1 MTRVAVRT
9 YGPLND
15 FLPPHRRQVTSFRMV
30 AGHPTVKDLVES
42 LGVPHPEV
50 DLILANGTSVPFDYA
65 VQDNDRIAIF
75 PRFKTLDIG
84 TLSCVRP
91 AAKDGFC

>member
-9 YGPLND
+9 YGPLNG
-15 FLPPHRRQVTSFRMV
+15 FLSPHMRQVTFFRLV

-65 VQDNDRIAIF
+65 VQDGDRIAVF
-75 PRFKTLDIG
+75 PRFMTLEIG
-84 TLSCVRP
+84 TLTRVRP
-91 AAKDGFC
+91 AAKD